1 MAINL
6 FGVNVN
12 LDQSGLSSQANL
24 KIPGLPGLTLQF
36 PGLTGIINPPT
47 NPNFN
52 INNFIQNL
60 NQHNETARTDK
71 FDILLIPPAAV
82 AAYAGLSPAAA
93 GRGFNLQC
101 EISELPGRDIQVT
114 EYITHAFVRRVPH
127 MNQYGA
133 ANFTFICTGD
143 FWEKKFFDAWLD
155 MMVPAQTGLVNYPLD
170 ANNNRNYECDVFCNQ
185 YDMAGNQIYQAQLLD
200 AIPTQVSVLNQS
212 WDNDAIHRL
221 NVTFMFRKW
230 LTNGTNFATATTF
243 AGSNPGILPSPLSG
257 IINTIANAPIVS
269 QDLRKGNAQINQ
281 AINNAIKKI
290 I

>member
-1 MAINL
+1 MAIKNI
-6 FGVNVN
+6 FGINIG
-12 LDQSGLSSQANL
+12 LDGISAQDTI
-24 KIPGLPGLTLQF
+24 KIPGLPALTLQF
-36 PGLTGIINPPT
+36 PFLTGFSNPPT

-60 NQHNETARTDK
+60 SQHNETARTDK

-82 AAYAGLSPAAA
+82 ARYAGISPAAA

-101 EISELPGRDIQVT
+101 EISELPGRDIQMT
-114 EYITHAFVRRVPH
+114 EYVTHAFIRRVPH

-143 FWEKKFFDAWLD
+143 FWEKRFFDAWLD

-185 YDMAGNQIYQAQLLD
+185 YDMAGNQIYQAQLMD
-200 AIPTQVSVLNQS
+200 AVPTQVSVLNQS
-212 WDNDAIHRL
+212 WDNDAIHRM
-221 NVTFMFRKW
+221 NVTFQFRKW
-230 LTNGTNFATATTF
+230 VTNGTNFATATTF
-243 AGSNPGILPSPLSG
+243 AGANPQILPSPLTG

-269 QDLRKGNAQINQ
+269 QDLRKGNSQINN
-281 AINNAIKKI
+281 AINNAINKI